1 MTHESDFANA
11 CLEEN
16 PCGILILDR
25 SGEVTWLNNA
35 LEGMLGL
42 TSEQL
47 VGQQSEGFPFSS
59 HLALF
64 SNDDLIHIPAADQ
77 GEGRWLEC
85 KTHEIANKGSIKYFL
100 DVTAIVE
107 LQKENEHLHSQ
118 IEELTI
124 TDELTGL
131 ANRQALTRALNS
143 QVTRSRRYQNP
154 LSLAVMEL
162 VDESSTREP
171 IDDEL
176 ILTASRYLRDRLRWV
191 DVIARWGHNQFVI
204 ILPETN
210 STDGFKLI
218 DKIRES
224 FSEERLPEQF
234 ADKSLDLHFGLV
246 EWQKGNDARLLME
259 RAEEA
264 MAHLKDKLEPTS

>member
-16 PCGILILDR
+16 PCGILILDG
-25 SGEVTWLNNA
+25 SGEITWLNNA
-35 LEGMLGL
+35 LERMTGL
-42 TSEQL
+42 SSEQL
-47 VGQQSEGFPFSS
+47 VGQQSEGFPFNS
-59 HLALF
+59 HQALF
-64 SNDDLIHIPAADQ
+64 SNDDLIHIPATDQ

-85 KTHEIANKGSIKYFL
+85 KTHEMDKGSIKYYL

-107 LQKENEHLHSQ
+107 LQKENDRLSSQ

-131 ANRQALTRALNS
+131 ANRQALTRALNA

-162 VDESSTREP
+162 VDESAAQEP

-191 DVIARWGHNQFVI
+191 DVIARWDHNQFVI

-210 STDGFKLI
+210 SDDGFKLI

-224 FSEERLPEQF
+224 FPEESLPKQF
-234 ADKSLDLHFGLV
+234 AEKSLGLNFGLV

-259 RAEEA
+259 RAAEA
-264 MAHLKDKLEPTS
+264 MAHLKDQLEPAS